1 MQGLHLVA
9 ATQIPPQGGYYG
21 DADVI
26 CVSATADDETA
37 KGVPAMGERA
47 DFPSGAFAAAWCVA
61 CEVHETQCKM
71 NWKDGWDGEWDDGIM
86 G

>member
-1 MQGLHLVA
+1 MVA
-9 ATQIPPQGGYYG
+9 ATRIPPQGGYYG

-26 CVSATADDETA
+26 CVSAAADDETA
-37 KGVPAMGERA
+37 KGVPAMGERE

-71 NWKDGWDGEWDDGIM
+71 NWKETMMDMMGWGI
-86 G
+86 